1 LSSIAFSGGPLDGM
15 SGPDPSAPPE
25 MQEEPAPSGGDLF
38 KAVLADVRQLL
49 MSDEFDEKQKMA
61 LSKAESLLQQVQMQ
75 EEKEQQDA
83 MGGKLSPGILSKLGG
98 GGGSY

>member
-15 SGPDPSAPPE
+15 SGPDPAAPPI
-25 MQEEPAPSGGDLF
+25 EEEAPQSGADLF

-49 MSDEFDEKQKMA
+49 MSEEFDEKQKMA
-61 LSKAESLLQQVQMQ
+61 LSKAESLLQQVKAQ

-83 MGGKLSPGILSKLGG
+83 MGGKLSPGILRKLGG
-98 GGGSY
+98 

>member
-1 LSSIAFSGGPLDGM
+1 LSIMFEGGPLAGQ
-15 SGPDPSAPPE
+15 SAPDPDAPPMPE
-25 MQEEPAPSGGDLF
+25 GEAAPSGGDLF

-61 LSKAESLLQQVQMQ
+61 LSKAESLLQQVKMQ

-83 MGGKLSPGILSKLGG
+83 MGGKLSPGILKKLGG
-98 GGGSY
+98 GGSPY

>member
-1 LSSIAFSGGPLDGM
+1 
-15 SGPDPSAPPE
+15 
-25 MQEEPAPSGGDLF
+25 
-38 KAVLADVRQLL
+38 

-61 LSKAESLLQQVQMQ
+61 LSKAESLLQQVKMQ
-75 EEKEQQDA
+75 EEKEKQDA